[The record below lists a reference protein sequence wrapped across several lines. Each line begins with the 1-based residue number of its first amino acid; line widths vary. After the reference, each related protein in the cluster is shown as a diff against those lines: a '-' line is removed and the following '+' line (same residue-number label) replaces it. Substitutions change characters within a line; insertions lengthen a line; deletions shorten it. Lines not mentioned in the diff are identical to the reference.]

1 MASSGEE
8 AVGEKVCRGC
18 DRMLPL
24 GSYTH
29 VSCRDGFLGKC
40 KECRCRI
47 ERERCKRRTEA
58 LEDQDREE
66 QDPEEE
72 ERPGE
77 KACNGCDRMLPLSSY
92 SQHASCRDGLAS
104 RCKECKARHNREQY
118 KRRIEALDALEDQE
132 EQEEP
137 PAKRP
142 CPSDLYIMSLSFD
155 PAGLRHGL
163 KIGRSSRVEERAR
176 DLTAS
181 LPFEM
186 VVLATFPGAGHLE
199 EAVHAHLAPK
209 RNEDSTAREWFR
221 VSLSEAVLAIVVQ
234 IKH

>member
-8 AVGEKVCRGC
+8 VVEERVCKIC
-18 DRMLPL
+18 ERMLPL
-24 GSYTH
+24 
-29 VSCRDGFLGKC
+29 SCYYQQAAGRGGLAGKC
-40 KECRCRI
+40 KECKGRYNH
-47 ERERCKRRTEA
+47 E
-58 LEDQDREE
+58 
-66 QDPEEE
+66 
-72 ERPGE
+72 
-77 KACNGCDRMLPLSSY
+77 Y
-92 SQHASCRDGLAS
+92 
-104 RCKECKARHNREQY
+104 Y
-118 KRRIEALDALEDQE
+118 KRRNEAPEDREDQEE

-142 CPSDLYIMSLSFD
+142 CCPSDLYIMSLSFD
-155 PAGLRHGL
+155 PAGLLHGL
-163 KIGRSSRVEERAR
+163 KIGRSGKIEERAR
-176 DLTAS
+176 NLTAS

-209 RNEDSTAREWFR
+209 RNEDSIAREWFR